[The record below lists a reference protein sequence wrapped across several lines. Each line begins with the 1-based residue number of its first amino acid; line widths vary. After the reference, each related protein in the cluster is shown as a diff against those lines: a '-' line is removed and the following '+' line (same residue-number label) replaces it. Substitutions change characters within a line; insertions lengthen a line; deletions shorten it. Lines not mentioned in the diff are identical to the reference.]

1 MTNFYKIFFRAVSDL
16 EFNNI
21 VSISSENNNVFQEIT
36 ISNETNEFDTKDRFV
51 IENLMG
57 NKEYIIKVSAG
68 TKSKSNPDYL
78 LGDPSEDVRIFLPQE
93 NCGKPRNLIIGPNH
107 LDTSFH

>member
-1 MTNFYKIFFRAVSDL
+1 MSDQ

-21 VSISSENNNVFQEIT
+21 VSISSGNNNNVFQEIT

-57 NKEYIIKVSAG
+57 DKEYIIKVSAG
-68 TKSKSNPDYL
+68 TKSKANPDYL
-78 LGDPSEDVRIFLPQE
+78 LGDPSEDVRIFLPEE
-93 NCGKPRNLIIGPNH
+93 N
-107 LDTSFH
+107 